1 MKPFPGLPE
10 TRGEFLRCHA
20 KTSVNSSVT
29 QTIYSIVPRDDSS
42 HIPHMFDDPLSFLVM
57 FRDTVGA
64 HPVFG
69 LGILLAGSW
78 FLGGTAERIGV
89 PSVTGFIIAGMLL
102 GPGVSGMVHSDLHLR
117 METVTQI
124 ALSMIAVVIGSEF
137 NLARMRRIRRA
148 MATITAMQLGL
159 TFLFVSL
166 ALLASGLIP
175 LPVALMLGA
184 IATATS
190 PTSTVAIARDL
201 RARGSFIDHLYGAI
215 PLDDAGCLLLFA
227 LVAAFSGGFLMPVD
241 SSVPQSILF
250 FVKEAAGSLL
260 LGLATGAAI
269 RKSTPAAEGS
279 NSVYIVSLGLICLMT
294 ALAASFEL
302 SPLLSGMAAGAV
314 IANSPGKG
322 RNVIDSLER
331 LAPPLYAVFFAI
343 AGSELDFRV
352 FGRGSVLL
360 LGIIYIITRAAGKYG
375 GVWLGAVLSRSG
387 RNVRNY
393 LGLAMM
399 PHSGVTIG
407 LLLYIQAQA
416 IHPGA
421 AGFPPVMVNI
431 VLMAVFVNELAGP
444 LLSRY
449 AILRGSKQTQAGQP
463 GS

>member
-1 MKPFPGLPE
+1 MLND
-10 TRGEFLRCHA
+10 L
-20 KTSVNSSVT
+20 
-29 QTIYSIVPRDDSS
+29 
-42 HIPHMFDDPLSFLVM
+42 LSFLAM
-57 FRDTVGA
+57 FRNTVGA

-78 FLGGTAERIGV
+78 FLGRQAERLGV
-89 PSVTGFIIAGMLL
+89 PSVTGFIIAGIIL
-102 GPGVSGMVHSDLHLR
+102 GPRVSGMVHSDLYMR

-124 ALSMIAVVIGSEF
+124 AVAMIAVVIGSEF
-137 NLARMRRIRRA
+137 NLARMKRIRRA
-148 MATITAMQLGL
+148 MATITVMQLGA
-159 TFLFVSL
+159 TFLLVSI
-166 ALLASGLIP
+166 ALFASGLLP
-175 LPVALMLGA
+175 LSVALLLGA
-184 IATATS
+184 IATSTS
-190 PTSTVAIARDL
+190 PTSTVTIARGL
-201 RARGSFIDHLYGAI
+201 KARGSFIDHLYGAI
-215 PLDDAGCLLLFA
+215 PLDDAGCLFLFA

-250 FVKEAAGSLL
+250 FLREAVGSML

-269 RKSTPAAEGS
+269 RKSTPAAEGP

-294 ALAASFEL
+294 ALASSFEL

-322 RNVIDSLER
+322 RHVIDSLDR
-331 LAPPLYAVFFAI
+331 LSPPLYAVFFAI
-343 AGSELDFRV
+343 AGSELDFSV
-352 FGRGSVLL
+352 FGQGSVLL
-360 LGIIYIITRAAGKYG
+360 LGIIYILTRAAGKYG

-416 IHPGA
+416 VNPGA

-431 VLMAVFVNELAGP
+431 VLMGVFVNELAGP

-449 AILRGSKQTQAGQP
+449 AIMKGSTPAQAAQP

>member
-1 MKPFPGLPE
+1 
-10 TRGEFLRCHA
+10 
-20 KTSVNSSVT
+20 
-29 QTIYSIVPRDDSS
+29 
-42 HIPHMFDDPLSFLVM
+42 MFDYPLSFLLT

-64 HPVFG
+64 HPVFA

-78 FLGGTAERIGV
+78 LLGRTAERIGV
-89 PSVTGFIIAGMLL
+89 PSVTGFIVAGMLL
-102 GPGVSGMVHSDLHLR
+102 GPRVSGMVHSDLYVR

-137 NLARMRRIRRA
+137 NLARMKRIRRA
-148 MATITAMQLGL
+148 MAAITVMQLSV
-159 TFLFVSL
+159 TFLLVSV
-166 ALLASGLIP
+166 ALFASGLIP
-175 LPVALMLGA
+175 LPVALLLGA
-184 IATATS
+184 IATSTS
-190 PTSTVAIARDL
+190 PTSTVTIARDL
-201 RARGSFIDHLYGAI
+201 KARGSFIDHLYGAI

-250 FVKEAAGSLL
+250 FLKEAAGSLV

-269 RKSTPAAEGS
+269 RKSAAVAQGS

-294 ALAASFEL
+294 ALASSFEL

-322 RNVIDSLER
+322 RNVIDSLDR
-331 LAPPLYAVFFAI
+331 LSPPLYAVFFAI
-343 AGSELDFRV
+343 AGSELDFAV
-352 FGRGSVLL
+352 FGQGSVLV
-360 LGIIYIITRAAGKYG
+360 LGIVYILTRAAGKYG

-407 LLLYIQAQA
+407 LLLYVQAQS

-421 AGFPPVMVNI
+421 AGFPPLMVNI

-449 AILRGSKQTQAGQP
+449 AILRGSKPAPAGQAG
-463 GS
+463 S

>member
-1 MKPFPGLPE
+1 MLND
-10 TRGEFLRCHA
+10 L
-20 KTSVNSSVT
+20 
-29 QTIYSIVPRDDSS
+29 
-42 HIPHMFDDPLSFLVM
+42 LSLLVM
-57 FRDTVGA
+57 FRDNVGA

-69 LGILLAGSW
+69 LGVLLAGSW
-78 FLGGTAERIGV
+78 FLGRMAERFGI
-89 PSVTGFIIAGMLL
+89 PSVTGFILAGMLL
-102 GPGVSGMVHSDLHLR
+102 GPRVSGMVHSDLYMR
-117 METVTQI
+117 MQTVTQI

-137 NLARMRRIRRA
+137 NLARMKRIRRA
-148 MATITAMQLGL
+148 MATITVFQLAVTL
-159 TFLFVSL
+159 LLVTV
-166 ALLASGLIP
+166 ALLATGLLP
-175 LPVALMLGA
+175 LPVALLLGA
-184 IATATS
+184 IATSTS
-190 PTSTVAIARDL
+190 PASTVTIARDL
-201 RARGSFIDHLYGAI
+201 KARGSFIDHLYGAI
-215 PLDDAGCLLLFA
+215 PLDDAGCLFLFA

-250 FVKEAAGSLL
+250 FLKEAAGSLL

-294 ALAASFEL
+294 ALASSFEL

-322 RNVIDSLER
+322 RNVIDSLDR
-331 LAPPLYAVFFAI
+331 LSPPLYAVFFAI
-343 AGSELDFRV
+343 AGSELDFTV
-352 FGRGSVLL
+352 FGQGSVLL
-360 LGIIYIITRAAGKYG
+360 LGITYILARAAGKYG
-375 GVWLGAVLSRSG
+375 GVWLGAVLSRSN

-416 IHPGA
+416 IDPGA
-421 AGFPPVMVNI
+421 ADFPPVMVNI

-444 LLSRY
+444 LLSKY
-449 AILRGSKQTQAGQP
+449 AIQRGSMPAQAGQA